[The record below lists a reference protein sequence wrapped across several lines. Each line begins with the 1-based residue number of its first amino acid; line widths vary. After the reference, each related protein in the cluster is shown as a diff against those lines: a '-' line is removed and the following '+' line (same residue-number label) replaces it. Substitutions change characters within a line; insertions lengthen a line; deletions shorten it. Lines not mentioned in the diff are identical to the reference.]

1 MAAASAA
8 LLVGSSVYGG
18 GSAAVAG
25 PTAIPQGPAPIT
37 FVRTTRPIWKVSRPG
52 AAQPA
57 TQAQTAATSQIEA
70 DHLRAVYAHE
80 NDVGP
85 SGPAGFLPVGS
96 TVPVQSGHG
105 LLQSWNGLGHFN
117 NRYSDAGNQFSGEPP
132 DQALCVSPDFVL
144 ENVNSVLQV
153 YSPTGHAFL
162 HGQPGVVGAGPVGI
176 SVNQF
181 YGLDSSFIRPSG
193 PFGPFVSDPQC
204 AYDPQSQRWFVTT
217 LELGIDPATAAFTGP
232 SNLLVAVSTSKDPL
246 GTWNVWSID
255 TTNNGT
261 GGTPDHAC
269 SSGFCFGDYPQM
281 GLDANG
287 LFITTNEFDNL
298 GDGEFHGTQLYAISK
313 NDLASGDT
321 TPTSVYL
328 QNVASATAQDLA
340 YTLQPANA
348 LPRDWDERAN
358 GTMYF
363 GMSLAAFE
371 NNAHQVVLF
380 SLSHT
385 GSLNDAAPQLSL
397 NEHAVDTESYT
408 APRPALQEP
417 GPTPLLQC
425 INDPACIGA
434 TYPFQNGPVPLDSG
448 AGKIYG
454 AWLRDGVVYLSTGTA
469 MAGRGAADYSSTD
482 GTWSPAG
489 ERAGVAFFALRTDPA
504 SGSLHASMI
513 QQGYLGVS
521 HANLSY
527 PSMAVSK
534 SGTAVIGATL
544 VGPDRFPSAVYASFP
559 LGSAPTSVQVGGAGV
574 GPYDGASGTFAGGL
588 RPRWGDYGIALATP
602 DGSLW
607 LGSEYVNQS
616 CNFATFSHDITCGN
630 TRSFYANWGTRIMQ
644 VAGKYAVASRSAERA
659 GRTGPRPT

>member
-1 MAAASAA
+1 MHRRLRVAAMAAASAA
-8 LLVGSSVYGG
+8 LLVGSFVYGG

-25 PTAIPQGPAPIT
+25 PRITPQGPAPIT

-57 TQAQTAATSQIEA
+57 TQAQAGASASQIEA
-70 DHLRAVYAHE
+70 EHLRAVYAHE
-80 NDVGP
+80 NDFGP
-85 SGPAGFLPVGS
+85 SGQAGFLPVGS

-105 LLQSWNGLGHFN
+105 LLQSWDGLSHFN
-117 NRYSDAGNQFSGEPP
+117 NRFSDGGNQFSGEPP
-132 DQALCVSPDFVL
+132 DQALCVSPNFVL

-153 YSPTGHAFL
+153 YSPTGHPLL
-162 HGQPGVVGAGPVGI
+162 HGQPGAPKAGPVGV

-204 AYDPQSQRWFVTT
+204 VYDPQSQRWFVIT

-232 SNLLVAVSTSKDPL
+232 SNLLVAASTSSDPL

-261 GGTPDHAC
+261 NGTPDHAC
-269 SSGFCFGDYPQM
+269 SSGFCFGDYPQI

-287 LFITTNEFDNL
+287 LYITTNEFDNL

-313 NDLASGDT
+313 DDLAAGRT

-328 QNVASATAQDLA
+328 QNVASTTAHDLA

-348 LPRDWDERAN
+348 LPRDWDTQAN

-363 GMSLAAFE
+363 GMSLAAYQ

-385 GSLNDAAPQLSL
+385 GSLNGASPQLSL
-397 NEHAVDTESYT
+397 SEGAVDTESYT
-408 APRPALQEP
+408 APRQVLQKP
-417 GPTPLLQC
+417 GPTPLLTC
-425 INDPACIGA
+425 INDPACIGT

-448 AGKIYG
+448 SGKIYG

-469 MAGRGAADYSSTD
+469 MAGRGAADYNSTD
-482 GTWSPAG
+482 GTWSPAA
-489 ERAGVAFFALRTDPA
+489 ERAGVAFFAVRPTLK
-504 SGSLHASMI
+504 SGSVHASMV

-521 HANLSY
+521 HANLTY
-527 PSMAVSK
+527 PSIAVSK
-534 SGTAVIGATL
+534 GGTAVIGATL
-544 VGPDRFPSAVYASFP
+544 VGPGRYPSAAYATFP
-559 LGSAPTSVQVGGAGV
+559 LGSDPTSVQVGGAGQ
-574 GPYDGASGTFAGGL
+574 GPYDGDSGTFDGGL
-588 RPRWGDYGIALATP
+588 RPRWGDYGTALATP

-607 LGSEYVNQS
+607 LASEYVNQR
-616 CNFATFSHDITCGN
+616 CNFGTFANDTTCGY

-644 VAGKYAVASRSAERA
+644 VAGR
-659 GRTGPRPT
+659 

>member
-1 MAAASAA
+1 MHRRLRVAAMAAASAA
-8 LLVGSSVYGG
+8 LLVGSFVYGG

-25 PTAIPQGPAPIT
+25 PRITPQGPAPIT
-37 FVRTTRPIWKVSRPG
+37 FVRTTRPIWRVGR
-52 AAQPA
+52 AAAAPAAA
-57 TQAQTAATSQIEA
+57 TQAQAAAASQIEA
-70 DHLRAVYAHE
+70 EHLRAVYAHE
-80 NDVGP
+80 NDFGP
-85 SGPAGFLPVGS
+85 SGTAGFLPVGS
-96 TVPVQSGHG
+96 TVPVQTGHG
-105 LLQSWNGLGHFN
+105 LLQSWNGLSHFN
-117 NRYSDAGNQFSGEPP
+117 NRFSDGGNQFSGEPP
-132 DQALCVSPDFVL
+132 DQALCVSPNFVL

-153 YSPTGHAFL
+153 YSPTGHPLL
-162 HGQPGVVGAGPVGI
+162 HGQPGVAQAGPVGI

-204 AYDPQSQRWFVTT
+204 VYDPQSQRWFVIT

-232 SNLLVAVSTSKDPL
+232 SNLLVAASTSSDPL

-269 SSGFCFGDYPQM
+269 SSGFCFGDYPQI

-287 LFITTNEFDNL
+287 LYITTNEFDNL

-313 NDLASGDT
+313 NDLAAGRT

-328 QNVASATAQDLA
+328 QNVASTTAQDLA

-363 GMSLAAFE
+363 GMSLAAYE
-371 NNAHQVVLF
+371 NNAHQLALF

-385 GSLNDAAPQLSL
+385 DSLNGASPQLSL
-397 NEHAVDTESYT
+397 SEGAVDTESYT
-408 APRPALQEP
+408 APRQVLQKP
-417 GPTPLLQC
+417 GPTPLLTC
-425 INDPACIGA
+425 INDPACIGT

-448 AGKIYG
+448 SGKIYG

-469 MAGRGAADYSSTD
+469 MAGRGAADYNSTD
-482 GTWSPAG
+482 GTWSPAA
-489 ERAGVAFFALRTDPA
+489 ERAGVAFFAVRPTLK
-504 SGSLHASMI
+504 SGSIHASVV

-521 HANLSY
+521 HANLTY
-527 PSMAVSK
+527 PSIAVSK

-544 VGPDRFPSAVYASFP
+544 VGPDRYPSAAYATFP
-559 LGSAPTSVQVGGAGV
+559 LGSDPTSVQVGGAGQ
-574 GPYDGASGTFAGGL
+574 GPYDGDSGTFDGGL
-588 RPRWGDYGIALATP
+588 RPRWGDYGMALATP

-607 LGSEYVNQS
+607 LASEYVNQS
-616 CNFATFSHDITCGN
+616 CNFATFSNDITCGN

-644 VAGKYAVASRSAERA
+644 VAGR
-659 GRTGPRPT
+659 